1 MRNYESTII
10 INGTLEDEPINQT
23 VNRTVEFITRNGGTV
38 ENTNHWGRRRLAY
51 AIDRKTSGY
60 YVQFMIKGEPELAVQ
75 LERFYFLEEQ
85 IIRSLTLQMDE
96 KTLRKR
102 AETKERMA
110 EIAAEEA
117 ARAAEAAA
125 SQE

>member
-10 INGTLEDEPINQT
+10 INGTLEDDAVNQA

-85 IIRSLTLQMDE
+85 VIRSLTLQMDE

-125 SQE
+125 NEG